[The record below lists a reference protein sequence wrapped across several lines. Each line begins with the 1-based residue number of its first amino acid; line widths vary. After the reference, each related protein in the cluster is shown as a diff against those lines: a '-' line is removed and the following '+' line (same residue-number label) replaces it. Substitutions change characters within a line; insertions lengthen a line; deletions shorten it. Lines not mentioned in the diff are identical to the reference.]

1 MSGHYCLDCGNAL
14 ILETVEG
21 REREVCPS
29 CGWIYYVH
37 RKVSAG
43 VRVEMDGKLLL
54 VQRGIEPWYQKWYL
68 PAGFVEVDE
77 EPEEAAIRETL
88 EETGLQV
95 RIIGLA
101 GIYAYADDPRGNG
114 LVLIYNAE
122 IMEGELT
129 ITSETMQAGFFSR
142 SEIETMQF
150 AGASVDRQV
159 HDWVNQYNRFSGDQN
174 G

>member
-1 MSGHYCLDCGNAL
+1 MSGHYCLDCGNPL
-14 ILETVEG
+14 ITKKVEG

-77 EPEEAAIRETL
+77 EPEEAATREAL
-88 EETGLQV
+88 EETGLKV
-95 RIIGLA
+95 RINELA
-101 GIYAYADDPRGNG
+101 GIYTYEDDPRGNG

-122 IMEGELT
+122 IVGGELA
-129 ITSETMQAGFFSR
+129 ITSETLQAGFFSR
-142 SEIETMQF
+142 NEIETMQF

-159 HDWVNQYNRFSGDQN
+159 HDWVNQYYRLSGDQHA
-174 G
+174 

>member
-14 ILETVEG
+14 ILETNEG

-37 RKVSAG
+37 RKLSAG
-43 VRVEMDGKLLL
+43 VRVEKDGKLLL

-77 EPEEAAIRETL
+77 EPENAAIREAL

-95 RIIGLA
+95 RINELA
-101 GIYAYADDPRGNG
+101 GIYTYEDDPRGNG
-114 LVLIYNAE
+114 LVLIYNAKIVGGE
-122 IMEGELT
+122 IT
-129 ITSETMQAGFFSR
+129 ITSETLQAGFFSCK
-142 SEIETMQF
+142 EIEAMEF

-159 HDWVNQYNRFSGDQN
+159 RDWVILSNQISGGQHD
-174 G
+174 